1 MRYIPHTEADVA
13 SMLRLIGAPSV
24 ESLFAHIPAA
34 LRPSRPLDI
43 QALDEVS
50 LLGHLGEL
58 GSKSTPA
65 VADTPREGAA
75 LAFLG
80 AGITP
85 HHIPVAVDALLWR
98 AEWYTSY
105 TPYQPEVAQG
115 TLQAIFEYQT
125 IVSELLGPSP
135 IPGVAAPFVSNASMY
150 DGASG
155 TAEAVLMA
163 RRVTGRSRT
172 LVCGALHPQYVETLR
187 CYLAGLQEDRGALYD
202 CVGFGADGRVDQE
215 ALAAALQAGGETTAC
230 VVVQTPNFLGVV
242 EDVPAV
248 ARLAKQHGA
257 LCIVVCTEPLALGV
271 LAPPGSCGA
280 DIIAGE
286 GMGLALPP
294 TLGGPGVGLFA
305 ARSEYVRQLPGRLIG
320 ETVDQEGRRG
330 YVLTL
335 STREQ
340 HIRRE
345 KATSNICTN
354 HGLIAL
360 AFAIHLCLLGKRGF
374 VRLAQINLAKAEYA
388 KQRLAAVRGFA
399 LAVAGPTFNEFAL
412 RIRGSANAAAERLRE
427 QGILAGVPL
436 DQPGLALPALPDAD
450 RTLLIAVS
458 ERHRRADIDRLAKAL
473 DEVCP

>member
-1 MRYIPHTEADVA
+1 MRYIPHTEQDVA

-43 QALDEVS
+43 PALDEVS

-125 IVSELLGPSP
+125 IVSELLGPTP
-135 IPGVAAPFVSNASMY
+135 APGAAAPFVSNASMY

-163 RRVTGRSRT
+163 RRVTGRTRAI
-172 LVCGALHPQYVETLR
+172 VCGALHPQYVETLH
-187 CYLAGLQEDRGALYD
+187 CYLAGLQEDRSALYD
-202 CVGFGADGRVDQE
+202 CVGFGPDGRVDKD
-215 ALAAALQAGGETTAC
+215 ALATALQAGGETTAC
-230 VVVQTPNFLGVV
+230 VVVQTPNFLGVI

-248 ARLAKQHGA
+248 ARLAAAARSVPRARWIAGRMSCSSADFQPRGSWR
-257 LCIVVCTEPLALGV
+257 
-271 LAPPGSCGA
+271 SCGA
-280 DIIAGE
+280 SSLRRSSRAGCSANTTSAE
-286 GMGLALPP
+286 PRSLERRSLMPRRWHGP
-294 TLGGPGVGLFA
+294 TPMTA
-305 ARSEYVRQLPGRLIG
+305 CIWTRRTRARSATGATNWRATCR
-320 ETVDQEGRRG
+320 
-330 YVLTL
+330 
-335 STREQ
+335 STRNCFSSA
-340 HIRRE
+340 RPTTGWPR
-345 KATSNICTN
+345 
-354 HGLIAL
+354 
-360 AFAIHLCLLGKRGF
+360 
-374 VRLAQINLAKAEYA
+374 
-388 KQRLAAVRGFA
+388 
-399 LAVAGPTFNEFAL
+399 AGSVPT
-412 RIRGSANAAAERLRE
+412 
-427 QGILAGVPL
+427 
-436 DQPGLALPALPDAD
+436 
-450 RTLLIAVS
+450 T
-458 ERHRRADIDRLAKAL
+458 
-473 DEVCP
+473 

>member
-1 MRYIPHTEADVA
+1 MRYIPHTEQDVA

-24 ESLFAHIPAA
+24 ESLFSHIPAA

-43 QALDEVS
+43 PALDEAS

-58 GSKSTPA
+58 GSQSTPA
-65 VADTPREGAA
+65 VAATAREGAA

-85 HHIPVAVDALLWR
+85 HHIPVAVDAMLWR

-105 TPYQPEVAQG
+105 TPYQPELAQG

-125 IVSELLGPSP
+125 IVAELFGSAATA
-135 IPGVAAPFVSNASMY
+135 GAAPFISNASMY
-150 DGASG
+150 DGASSA
-155 TAEAVLMA
+155 AEAVLMA
-163 RRVTGRSRT
+163 RRVTGRTRT
-172 LVCGALHPQYVETLR
+172 IVCGALHPQYVETLH
-187 CYLAGLQEDRGALYD
+187 CYLAGLQTDERALYER
-202 CVGFGADGRVDQE
+202 VRFGLDGRVD
-215 ALAAALQAGGETTAC
+215 LAALDAALDSGGAETAC
-230 VVVQTPNFLGVV
+230 VVVQTPNFLGVI
-242 EDVPAV
+242 EDVQAIAQR
-248 ARLAKQHGA
+248 ARAKGA
-257 LCIVVCTEPLALGV
+257 LVIVVCAEPLALGV
-271 LAPPGSCGA
+271 VAPPGACGA

-305 ARSEYVRQLPGRLIG
+305 ARSEYVRQLPGRLVG
-320 ETVDQEGRRG
+320 ETVDHDGRRG

-360 AFAIHLCLLGKRGF
+360 AFAIHLCLLGKSGF
-374 VRLAQINLAKAEYA
+374 RRLAQINLAKSEYA
-388 KQRLAAVRGFA
+388 KQRLSQVRGFS
-399 LAVAGPTFNEFAL
+399 LATTGPTFNEFAL
-412 RIRGSANAAAERLRE
+412 RVRGSAAVAAQRLRE
-427 QGILAGVPL
+427 KGILAGVPL
-436 DQPGLALPALPDAD
+436 DQTGLALPELPEAE
-450 RTLLIAVS
+450 RTLLIAVT
-458 ERHRRADIDRLAKAL
+458 ERHRRTDIDRLACAL